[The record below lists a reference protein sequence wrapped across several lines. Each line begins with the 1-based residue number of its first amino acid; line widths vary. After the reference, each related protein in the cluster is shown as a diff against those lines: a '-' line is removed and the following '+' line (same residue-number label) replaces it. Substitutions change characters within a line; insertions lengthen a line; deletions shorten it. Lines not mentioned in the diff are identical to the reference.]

1 VFILEAQRK
10 TSKCYISMVIGS
22 NLFKSRSF
30 KFYSFAKVLEM
41 SKIFGIF
48 ISGNNSNLL
57 KIVGLDFQKH
67 TTKIKICEYSHIKS
81 NTITYFPRRVFIG
94 LFLLIST
101 RQYLYLSLV
110 VHFTSSSVYDIANVA
125 SRLSEVSPFLV
136 IAKTSPFS
144 ISIFGCAKSRR
155 VLALSA
161 PYRICKGNKY
171 QGA

>member
-1 VFILEAQRK
+1 
-10 TSKCYISMVIGS
+10 MVIGS

-41 SKIFGIF
+41 SKIEFWRPPIFGLF

-81 NTITYFPRRVFIG
+81 NTITYFPRKVFIG
-94 LFLLIST
+94 LFLLTST